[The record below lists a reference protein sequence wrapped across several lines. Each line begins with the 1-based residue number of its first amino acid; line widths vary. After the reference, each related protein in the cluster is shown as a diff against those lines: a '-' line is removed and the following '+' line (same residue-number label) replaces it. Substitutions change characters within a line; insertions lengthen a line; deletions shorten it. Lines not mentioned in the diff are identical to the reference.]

1 MTSKP
6 DDDRALAVTR
16 FWRDA
21 GPEAWFRK
29 DDAFDADFRNR
40 FLDLHYA
47 AARRELD
54 GWADTPEGSLALMIL
69 LDQFPRNCFRGTGHM
84 FATDPL
90 ARHFAEKAVAAGH
103 DMALEADLRA
113 FVYLPFEHSEEMADQ
128 ERSVALFSERAPASF
143 TPYAVEHRDIIARFG
158 RFPHR
163 NAALGR
169 ETTAEEQAFLDGG
182 GFAG

>member
-1 MTSKP
+1 MP
-6 DDDRALAVTR
+6 ELDPRAAEIVD

-29 DDAFDADFRNR
+29 DAEFDAGFHDRFRE
-40 FLDLHYA
+40 LHFA

-54 GWADTPEGSLALMIL
+54 DWVDHPENALALMIL
-69 LDQFPRNCFRGTGHM
+69 LDQFPRNCFRGTAHM

-90 ARHFAEKAVAAGH
+90 ARHFADKAFATGVVEGVAKE
-103 DMALEADLRA
+103 LQIF
-113 FVYLPFEHSEEMADQ
+113 FVLPFEHSEDLADQ
-128 ERSVALFSERAPASF
+128 QRSVELSAPYGEEF
-143 TPYAVEHRDIIARFG
+143 VNYAVIHRDIIERFG

-163 NAALGR
+163 NKCLGR
-169 ETTAEEQAFLDGG
+169 KTTAEEKAFLESG